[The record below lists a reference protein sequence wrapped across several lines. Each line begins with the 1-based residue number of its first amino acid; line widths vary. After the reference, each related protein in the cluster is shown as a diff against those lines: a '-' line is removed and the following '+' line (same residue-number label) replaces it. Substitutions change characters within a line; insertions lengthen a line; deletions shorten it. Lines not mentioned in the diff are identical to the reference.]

1 MLGAAEEANWWWEEA
16 AEVDLKGGPGC
27 FRRFLFEVFGLLT
40 CDDFVWV
47 TREAAQIRS
56 ITCTCVEM
64 SRVPIVIPRSTLAN
78 LPPSLRM
85 RLFDEE

>member
-56 ITCTCVEM
+56 ITCTHVWK
-64 SRVPIVIPRSTLAN
+64 
-78 LPPSLRM
+78 
-85 RLFDEE
+85 

>member
-27 FRRFLFEVFGLLT
+27 FRRFLFEVFGLT

-56 ITCTCVEM
+56 ITCTCVWK
-64 SRVPIVIPRSTLAN
+64 
-78 LPPSLRM
+78 
-85 RLFDEE
+85 